1 MIYKNI
7 IVFILFNLFSLYNS
21 LNIKMCINN
30 NNNNNYNLPIRR
42 LENGDHNNLIL
53 LNNEITSEWCKNW
66 IYEMSL
72 YKKDEEIDYPQFMIS
87 DIMSMRIYC
96 ETNKEDN
103 FFYIGYVPTN
113 VDTMNG
119 PLYIGA
125 FQLIQGKRIFNFEK
139 IIQNPSNSCVDIS
152 TSVIDFRNDLYEL
165 GKQTNCIINIKPL
178 KNFSN
183 DRYWLDFNL
192 F

>member
-7 IVFILFNLFSLYNS
+7 FVFILFNLFSLYNS

-30 NNNNNYNLPIRR
+30 NNNNNYNLPIKR

-72 YKKDEEIDYPQFMIS
+72 YKKDEDIDYPQFMIS

-96 ETNKEDN
+96 ETN
-103 FFYIGYVPTN
+103 
-113 VDTMNG
+113 
-119 PLYIGA
+119 
-125 FQLIQGKRIFNFEK
+125 
-139 IIQNPSNSCVDIS
+139 
-152 TSVIDFRNDLYEL
+152 
-165 GKQTNCIINIKPL
+165 
-178 KNFSN
+178 
-183 DRYWLDFNL
+183 NL
-192 F
+192 Q